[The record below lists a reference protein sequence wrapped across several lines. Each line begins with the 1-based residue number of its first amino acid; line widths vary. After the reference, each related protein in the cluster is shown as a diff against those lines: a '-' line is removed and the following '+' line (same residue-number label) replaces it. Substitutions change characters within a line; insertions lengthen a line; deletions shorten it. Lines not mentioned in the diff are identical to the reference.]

1 MSARPIIFHIDVN
14 SAFLS
19 WSAAYRCHVLG
30 EEPDLR
36 TVPSIVG
43 GDQEARHGIVL
54 AKSTPAKKYGIQTG
68 EPIVAARKKCPNL
81 IIIPPDFHLYVE
93 NSKALIS
100 LLKSYSDH
108 VVQYSIDEAW
118 ADFTGYEMLYGDPV
132 EFAWKLKDQIR
143 EELGFTVNIGVSSNR
158 LLAKMAG
165 DFKKPDLVHTLFP
178 EEIEEKMWPLPVERL
193 FLVGK
198 AAADRLHSLG
208 IYTIGDLAEMDHD
221 YVNQLLGKN
230 GLMLWSYANGLDDS
244 PVMEK
249 DFVSPMK
256 SVGHGITCTAD
267 LKTEEEVWKVILE
280 LCQDIGHR
288 LRIHGLKAQGI
299 QIAIRSQ
306 ELFTRQYQGQLS
318 LPTIVPLE
326 IAKLAR
332 ELFQRNYDWKEPVRS
347 VTVRA
352 INLVSAKEP
361 EQICL
366 FSDPIRLEK
375 EEKLFLAIEEI
386 RRRFGKRAIY
396 PAALMKDLKMSEYR
410 DHGLIMPGVMNR

>member
-1 MSARPIIFHIDVN
+1 MKN
-14 SAFLS
+14 
-19 WSAAYRCHVLG
+19 
-30 EEPDLR
+30 
-36 TVPSIVG
+36 
-43 GDQEARHGIVL
+43 
-54 AKSTPAKKYGIQTG
+54 
-68 EPIVAARKKCPNL
+68 
-81 IIIPPDFHLYVE
+81 
-93 NSKALIS
+93 
-100 LLKSYSDH
+100 
-108 VVQYSIDEAW
+108 
-118 ADFTGYEMLYGDPV
+118 
-132 EFAWKLKDQIR
+132 
-143 EELGFTVNIGVSSNR
+143 ELGLTVSIGISFNKIF
-158 LLAKMAG
+158 AKLGSDM
-165 DFKKPDLVHTLFP
+165 KKPDAITS
-178 EEIEEKMWPLPVERL
+178 IEESEWKQKVWPLRVSELL
-193 FLVGK
+193 FCGRSTTKKLEQV
-198 AAADRLHSLG
+198 G

-288 LRIHGLKAQGI
+288 LRIHGLKAQGV
-299 QIAIRSQ
+299 QIAIRNQ

-375 EEKLFLAIEEI
+375 EEKLFLAIEET

-396 PAALMKDLKMSEYR
+396 PAALMKDLKMPEYR

>member
-1 MSARPIIFHIDVN
+1 M
-14 SAFLS
+14 
-19 WSAAYRCHVLG
+19 
-30 EEPDLR
+30 
-36 TVPSIVG
+36 
-43 GDQEARHGIVL
+43 
-54 AKSTPAKKYGIQTG
+54 
-68 EPIVAARKKCPNL
+68 
-81 IIIPPDFHLYVE
+81 
-93 NSKALIS
+93 
-100 LLKSYSDH
+100 
-108 VVQYSIDEAW
+108 
-118 ADFTGYEMLYGDPV
+118 
-132 EFAWKLKDQIR
+132 
-143 EELGFTVNIGVSSNR
+143 
-158 LLAKMAG
+158 
-165 DFKKPDLVHTLFP
+165 KKPDAITN
-178 EEIEEKMWPLPVERL
+178 IEESEWKQKVWPLRVSELL
-193 FLVGK
+193 FCGRSTTKKLEQV
-198 AAADRLHSLG
+198 G

-288 LRIHGLKAQGI
+288 LRIHGLKAQGV

-352 INLVSAKEP
+352 INLAAITSRPNKHWIPTHIELGNHVRGLHNDSVILL
-361 EQICL
+361 EQVRTI
-366 FSDPIRLEK
+366 DRIRLRGYVGSLSGAMMRKVDE
-375 EEKLFLAIEEI
+375 AILVSFGVTVQ
-386 RRRFGKRAIY
+386 RRT
-396 PAALMKDLKMSEYR
+396 
-410 DHGLIMPGVMNR
+410 

>member
-1 MSARPIIFHIDVN
+1 MSRSILHCDMNNFYASVECMLDPALKKYPVAVCG
-14 SAFLS
+14 SA
-19 WSAAYRCHVLG
+19 
-30 EEPDLR
+30 EE
-36 TVPSIVG
+36 
-43 GDQEARHGIVL
+43 RHGIVL
-54 AKSTPAKKYGIQTG
+54 AKNYAAKAFGIKTGDAVWQAKQKCRNLVVVPPHFEEYIKYSKLARSVYSRYTDQV
-68 EPIVAARKKCPNL
+68 EP
-81 IIIPPDFHLYVE
+81 YGM
-93 NSKALIS
+93 
-100 LLKSYSDH
+100 
-108 VVQYSIDEAW
+108 DECFLDVTASQV
-118 ADFTGYEMLYGDPV
+118 LYGSGK
-132 EFAWKLKDQIR
+132 EIADQIR
-143 EELGFTVNIGVSSNR
+143 CRMKNELGLTVSIGISFNKIF
-158 LLAKMAG
+158 AKLGSDM
-165 DFKKPDLVHTLFP
+165 KKPDAITS
-178 EEIEEKMWPLPVERL
+178 IEESEWKQKVWPLRVSELL
-193 FLVGK
+193 FCGRSTTKKLEQV
-198 AAADRLHSLG
+198 G

-288 LRIHGLKAQGI
+288 LRIHGLKAQGV

-306 ELFTRQYQGQLS
+306 ELFIRQYQGQLS

-396 PAALMKDLKMSEYR
+396 PAALMKDLKMPEYR

>member
-1 MSARPIIFHIDVN
+1 MN
-14 SAFLS
+14 
-19 WSAAYRCHVLG
+19 
-30 EEPDLR
+30 R
-36 TVPSIVG
+36 TILHSDMNCFYASVEMMLNPELQGKAVAVCGST
-43 GDQEARHGIVL
+43 ENRHGIVL
-54 AKSTPAKKYGIQTG
+54 AKSEKAKQAGIKTGMVNWEAKRLCPDLILVPPQYEQYLKYSNMAREIYQEYTDLV
-68 EPIVAARKKCPNL
+68 EP
-81 IIIPPDFHLYVE
+81 YGM
-93 NSKALIS
+93 
-100 LLKSYSDH
+100 
-108 VVQYSIDEAW
+108 DECFLDVTASQV
-118 ADFTGYEMLYGDPV
+118 LYGSGK
-132 EFAWKLKDQIR
+132 EIADQIR
-143 EELGFTVNIGVSSNR
+143 CRMKNELGLTVSIGISFNKIF
-158 LLAKMAG
+158 AKLGSDM
-165 DFKKPDLVHTLFP
+165 KKPDAITS
-178 EEIEEKMWPLPVERL
+178 IEESEWKQKVWPLRVSELL
-193 FLVGK
+193 FCGRSTTKKLEQV
-198 AAADRLHSLG
+198 G

-221 YVNQLLGKN
+221 YVNQLLGKT

-288 LRIHGLKAQGI
+288 LRIHGLKAQGV

-396 PAALMKDLKMSEYR
+396 PAALMKNLKMPEYR

>member
-1 MSARPIIFHIDVN
+1 MSGFDEQYLKYSNMAREIYQEYTDLVEPYGMDECFLDVTA
-14 SAFLS
+14 SQ
-19 WSAAYRCHVLG
+19 V
-30 EEPDLR
+30 
-36 TVPSIVG
+36 
-43 GDQEARHGIVL
+43 
-54 AKSTPAKKYGIQTG
+54 
-68 EPIVAARKKCPNL
+68 
-81 IIIPPDFHLYVE
+81 
-93 NSKALIS
+93 
-100 LLKSYSDH
+100 
-108 VVQYSIDEAW
+108 
-118 ADFTGYEMLYGDPV
+118 LYGSGK
-132 EFAWKLKDQIR
+132 EIADQIR
-143 EELGFTVNIGVSSNR
+143 CRMKNELGLTVSIGISFNKIF
-158 LLAKMAG
+158 AKLGSDM
-165 DFKKPDLVHTLFP
+165 KKPDAITS
-178 EEIEEKMWPLPVERL
+178 IEESEWKQKVWPLRVSELL
-193 FLVGK
+193 FCGRSTTKKLEQV
-198 AAADRLHSLG
+198 G

-288 LRIHGLKAQGI
+288 LRIHGLKAQGV

-306 ELFTRQYQGQLS
+306 ELFIRQYQGQLS

-396 PAALMKDLKMSEYR
+396 PAALMKDLKMPEYR

>member
-1 MSARPIIFHIDVN
+1 MSRSILHCDMNNFYASVECMLDPALRKYPVAVCG
-14 SAFLS
+14 S
-19 WSAAYRCHVLG
+19 V
-30 EEPDLR
+30 EE
-36 TVPSIVG
+36 
-43 GDQEARHGIVL
+43 RHGIVL
-54 AKSTPAKKYGIQTG
+54 AKNYAAKAFGIKTGDAVWQAKQKCRNLVVVPPHFEEYIKYSKLARSVYSRYTDQV
-68 EPIVAARKKCPNL
+68 EP
-81 IIIPPDFHLYVE
+81 YGM
-93 NSKALIS
+93 
-100 LLKSYSDH
+100 
-108 VVQYSIDEAW
+108 DECFLDVTASQV
-118 ADFTGYEMLYGDPV
+118 LYGSGK
-132 EFAWKLKDQIR
+132 EIADQIR
-143 EELGFTVNIGVSSNR
+143 CRMKNELGLTVSIGISFNKIF
-158 LLAKMAG
+158 AKLGSDM
-165 DFKKPDLVHTLFP
+165 KKPDAITS
-178 EEIEEKMWPLPVERL
+178 IEESEWKQKVWPLRVSELL
-193 FLVGK
+193 FCGRSTTKKLEQV
-198 AAADRLHSLG
+198 G

-288 LRIHGLKAQGI
+288 LRIHGLKAQGV

-306 ELFTRQYQGQLS
+306 ELFIRQYQGQLS

-396 PAALMKDLKMSEYR
+396 PAALMKDLKMPEYR

>member
-1 MSARPIIFHIDVN
+1 MN
-14 SAFLS
+14 
-19 WSAAYRCHVLG
+19 
-30 EEPDLR
+30 R
-36 TVPSIVG
+36 TILHSDMNCFYASVEMMLNPELQGKAVAVCGST
-43 GDQEARHGIVL
+43 ENRHGIVL
-54 AKSTPAKKYGIQTG
+54 AKSEKAKQAGIKTGMVNWEAKRLCPDLILVPPQYEQYLKYSNMAREIYQEYTDLV
-68 EPIVAARKKCPNL
+68 EP
-81 IIIPPDFHLYVE
+81 YGM
-93 NSKALIS
+93 
-100 LLKSYSDH
+100 
-108 VVQYSIDEAW
+108 DECFLDVTASQV
-118 ADFTGYEMLYGDPV
+118 LYGSGK
-132 EFAWKLKDQIR
+132 EIADQIR
-143 EELGFTVNIGVSSNR
+143 CR
-158 LLAKMAG
+158 M
-165 DFKKPDLVHTLFP
+165 KKQKV
-178 EEIEEKMWPLPVERL
+178 WPLRVSELL
-193 FLVGK
+193 FCGRSTTKKLEQV
-198 AAADRLHSLG
+198 G

-288 LRIHGLKAQGI
+288 LRIHGLKAQGV

-306 ELFTRQYQGQLS
+306 ELFIRQYQGQLS

-352 INLVSAKEP
+352 INLVSAK
-361 EQICL
+361 
-366 FSDPIRLEK
+366 
-375 EEKLFLAIEEI
+375 
-386 RRRFGKRAIY
+386 
-396 PAALMKDLKMSEYR
+396 
-410 DHGLIMPGVMNR
+410 GLSIQRP